1 MEQGKGKGIVVSP
14 NGGFPPPVSQRSR
27 VNRPDKERHPGLKG
41 RLERAGTGG
50 LTPSTEQLI
59 HQTVSSVSVIAFS
72 GKKKY
77 HSTQTDAVYYG
88 NERLLKPLFV
98 SFKRHLHVQHL
109 LHNRA
114 TQFGSLCFLFSF

>member
-14 NGGFPPPVSQRSR
+14 NGGFPPPVSQRPR

-50 LTPSTEQLI
+50 LTPSTGQLI
-59 HQTVSSVSVIAFS
+59 HQTVSSVFVVAFC
-72 GKKKY
+72 GKKY
-77 HSTQTDAVYYG
+77 DNARTNVVYYG

-114 TQFGSLCFLFSF
+114 GQFCSLCFLF